1 MKERKRKG
9 HGHRGNV
16 KRKQAYILGC
26 IICVLLGLCFGIMW
40 KEHNWNKSFSEP
52 SKQNRETVSGKQ
64 AYNDHLSN
72 FLFLGIDTRNPVETY
87 ETQADAGQADAI
99 FLVSLDRITKDIQ
112 VLAIPR
118 DTIAEIK
125 TFTPAGKSLGKVKQ
139 HINIQYAFGD
149 GRFKSCDLMKQ
160 AVSKLL
166 YDLPIQGYCS
176 LNMDGIPLLADL
188 AGGVEIV
195 VPDDSLAEVNPEFQ
209 EGASVTLTSDNVEQF
224 LRYRDRTASQSA
236 LVRQE
241 HQRVFLK
248 AYLEKAREMQRQKSS
263 FVKEMYHTLQPYMVT
278 NMGNDLF
285 VKLLEASGENKPR
298 EYTLPGEGAEGE
310 DGYEEYHVDE
320 DALHTLVLQMFY
332 KQDS

>member
-1 MKERKRKG
+1 MKERRRKR
-9 HGHRGNV
+9 HGHHKNAG
-16 KRKQAYILGC
+16 RKQGYILGFL
-26 IICVLLGLCFGIMW
+26 IGILLALCVGIVW
-40 KEHNWNKSFSEP
+40 KEHRWNKAVPEP
-52 SKQNRETVSGKQ
+52 DEQNEMVSGRQ
-64 AYNDHLSN
+64 VYNDHLSN
-72 FLFLGIDTRNPVETY
+72 YLFLGIDTRNPVETY
-87 ETQADAGQADAI
+87 EIQADAGQADAI
-99 FLVSLDRITKDIQ
+99 FLVSLDRVTKEIR

-118 DTIAEIK
+118 DTIAEIE

-160 AVSKLL
+160 AVSNLL

-188 AGGVEIV
+188 AGGVEIT
-195 VPDDSLAEVNPEFQ
+195 VPDDSLAEANPEFQ

-224 LRYRDRTASQSA
+224 LRYRDRTTSQSA

-241 HQRVFLK
+241 HQRIFLK
-248 AYLEKAREMQRQKSS
+248 AYLEKAREMQKQNKS
-263 FVKEMYHTLQPYMVT
+263 FVQEMYKTLQPYMVT

-285 VKLLEASGENKPR
+285 VKLLEASERNVPL
-298 EYTLPGEGAEGE
+298 EFTLPGSGTEGD

-320 DALHTLVLQMFY
+320 DALHDLVLEMFY

>member
-1 MKERKRKG
+1 MKDRKRKS
-9 HGHRGNV
+9 HRHHKNA
-16 KRKQAYILGC
+16 KRKQVYIWGFMIGILAVL
-26 IICVLLGLCFGIMW
+26 CVGIVW
-40 KEHNWNKSFSEP
+40 KERSWNKPVPESPE
-52 SKQNRETVSGKQ
+52 QEEETVSGKP

-72 FLFLGIDTRNPVETY
+72 YLFLGIDTRNPVETY

-99 FLVSLDRITKDIQ
+99 FLVSLDRVTNDIQ

-118 DTIAEIK
+118 DTIAEIE

-166 YDLPIQGYCS
+166 YNLPIQGYCS

-188 AGGVEIV
+188 AGGVEV
-195 VPDDSLAEVNPEFQ
+195 TVPDESLVEVNPEFQ

-224 LRYRDRTASQSA
+224 LRYRDRTTSQSA

-241 HQRVFLK
+241 HQRIFLK
-248 AYLEKAREMQRQKSS
+248 AYLEKAREMQKQNTS
-263 FVKEMYHTLQPYMVT
+263 FVQEMYQTLQPYMVT

-285 VKLLEASGENKPR
+285 VKLLEASEQTIPQ
-298 EYTLPGEGAEGE
+298 EYTLPGEGAEGD

-320 DALHTLVLQMFY
+320 EALHNLVLQMFY

>member
-1 MKERKRKG
+1 MKDRKRKS
-9 HGHRGNV
+9 HRHH
-16 KRKQAYILGC
+16 KKAIRKQAYILGG
-26 IICVLLGLCFGIMW
+26 IICVLLVFCVGIVW
-40 KEHNWNKSFSEP
+40 KEHGWNKSVSE
-52 SKQNRETVSGKQ
+52 SSEQEEETVSGKPI
-64 AYNDHLSN
+64 YNEHLSN
-72 FLFLGIDTRNPVETY
+72 YLFLGIDTRNPVETY
-87 ETQADAGQADAI
+87 EAQADAGQADAI
-99 FLVSLDRITKDIQ
+99 FLVSLDRVTKDIQ
-112 VLAIPR
+112 VLTIPR
-118 DTIAEIK
+118 DTIAEIE

-160 AVSKLL
+160 AVSNLL

-188 AGGVEIV
+188 AGGVEVTI
-195 VPDDSLAEVNPEFQ
+195 PDDSMFEVNPEFQ

-224 LRYRDRTASQSA
+224 VRYRDRTESQSA

-241 HQRVFLK
+241 HQRIFLK
-248 AYLEKAREMQRQKSS
+248 AYLEKAREMQKQKNS

-285 VKLLEASGENKPR
+285 VKLLEASGEKNPQ

-320 DALHTLVLQMFY
+320 DALHNLVLQMFY

>member
-1 MKERKRKG
+1 MKDRKRKS
-9 HGHRGNV
+9 HRHYKNA
-16 KRKQAYILGC
+16 KRKQAYIWGF
-26 IICVLLGLCFGIMW
+26 IICILLVLCVGIVW
-40 KEHNWNKSFSEP
+40 KERSWNKPVSEP
-52 SKQNRETVSGKQ
+52 SEQEEETVSGKS

-72 FLFLGIDTRNPVETY
+72 YLFLGIDTRNPVETY

-99 FLVSLDRITKDIQ
+99 FLVSLDRVTKDIQ

-118 DTIAEIK
+118 DTIAEIE

-166 YDLPIQGYCS
+166 YNLPIQGYCS

-188 AGGVEIV
+188 AGGVEII

-224 LRYRDRTASQSA
+224 LRYRDKTKSQSA
-236 LVRQE
+236 LVRQK

-248 AYLEKAREMQRQKSS
+248 AYFEKVREMRKQKKS
-263 FVKEMYHTLQPYMVT
+263 FVQEMYDTLQPYMVT

-285 VKLLEASGENKPR
+285 VKLLEASEKKIPQ
-298 EYTLPGEGAEGE
+298 EYTLPGEGTEGD

-320 DALHTLVLQMFY
+320 DALHDLVLQMFY